1 MRLLFFFFI
10 MPTFFVDFCQ
20 LDSIPKGYIYL
31 DIVSRKIISINR
43 KYPKMNKFTKY
54 ANYKP
59 IAISLSPP
67 HNRAVLDYYS
77 YHLFSKWII
86 M

>member
-1 MRLLFFFFI
+1 
-10 MPTFFVDFCQ
+10 
-20 LDSIPKGYIYL
+20 
-31 DIVSRKIISINR
+31 
-43 KYPKMNKFTKY
+43 MNKFTKY